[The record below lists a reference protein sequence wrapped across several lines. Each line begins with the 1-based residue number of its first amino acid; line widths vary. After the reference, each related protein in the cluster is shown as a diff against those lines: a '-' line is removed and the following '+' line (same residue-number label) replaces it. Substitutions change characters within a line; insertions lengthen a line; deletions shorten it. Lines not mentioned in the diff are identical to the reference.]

1 MLFPSL
7 SPLAVQGGASDHWE
21 QSKRTIPPQPRC
33 PWFPICEGN
42 TAAFQCPPGCQVAQN
57 TLGREA
63 NEGVCTPT
71 RNICVEDASPQ
82 KMKPLCILGVWL
94 FLQSPSLLWDG
105 WAQGSW
111 QETNNTVTQNN
122 L

>member
-1 MLFPSL
+1 MTTGNKAKGPSLLSHAVLGFPSVKATQL
-7 SPLAVQGGASDHWE
+7 PSSA
-21 QSKRTIPPQPRC
+21 
-33 PWFPICEGN
+33 
-42 TAAFQCPPGCQVAQN
+42 PPGYQVAQN